1 MALNAAAALLDELM
15 GRSRN
20 FDPNDQP
27 PELHWDSEE
36 VCKHFLCGFCPH
48 ELFTNT
54 RADLGICNKIHDE
67 ALRKQYVESGRF
79 EKMGYEEDFLRFLQ
93 NMISDVEKR
102 IRRGHQRL
110 ALNNAQG
117 ILNGGFNSA
126 KEDKINMLTEK
137 INELVSQAEELGCEG
152 KVEEAQGVMKLC
164 DQLKEERTQIQNQ
177 SGNEDLPQLK
187 QMEVCEVCGAF
198 LIVGDAPQRQD
209 EHLMG
214 KQHAGYAQVRAEIEK
229 RKVGKMKTK
238 AEVEEKQKE
247 KEEKDREVEK
257 EREDRRKKEKE
268 REERERRDR
277 DKEKERTSRRRSHSR
292 TRRSRSRDRRRSGSR
307 ERGSRAGGSRERGSR
322 RGSRDRDRRRRS
334 RSKSRDH
341 RKSSKRSHRT
351 RSRSRDKESSSSRR
365 DRDHKRDKGRDSVS
379 KSQSKDRDVEKRR
392 SSEKEE
398 KSRGHSPRTRS
409 DDDGVHSEG
418 DTKKD

>member
-229 RKVGKMKTK
+229 RKMKTK